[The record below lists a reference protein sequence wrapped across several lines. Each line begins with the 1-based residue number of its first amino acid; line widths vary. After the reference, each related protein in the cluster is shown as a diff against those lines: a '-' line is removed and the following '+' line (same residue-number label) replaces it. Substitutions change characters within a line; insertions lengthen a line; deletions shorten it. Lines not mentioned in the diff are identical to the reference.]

1 MSQKILKTCNSFSR
15 INSLNWI
22 WMILLLNSIN
32 IWNID
37 EIKLIIIRI
46 IAVIGGSIELLWC
59 YKLLNVLDNY
69 SLIIEEI
76 KISKILK
83 ILYIIQLLQLIIFSI
98 FITLSHLNFLLNYP
112 IIIIFLI
119 LSLVPISISI
129 ISGKRVKLIKRKE
142 PLHE

>member
-1 MSQKILKTCNSFSR
+1 MSQKILKTCNSFLR

-37 EIKLIIIRI
+37 EIKLITIRI
-46 IAVIGGSIELLWC
+46 FVVIGGSIELLWS

-98 FITLSHLNFLLNYP
+98 FISLSHLNFLLNYP